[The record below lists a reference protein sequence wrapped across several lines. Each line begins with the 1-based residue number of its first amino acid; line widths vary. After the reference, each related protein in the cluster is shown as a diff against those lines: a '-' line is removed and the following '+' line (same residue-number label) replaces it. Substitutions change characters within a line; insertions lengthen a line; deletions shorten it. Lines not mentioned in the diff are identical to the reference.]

1 MIEAICR
8 VYEKNRAEEADSK
21 LDVQVAVEV
30 ESKLVEVRQI
40 SLKRKFGTT
49 DFPALLYKLCGNIM

>member
-21 LDVQVAVEV
+21 LDVQVAV